1 MQAILGS
8 LDLEINY
15 YNWFQGLLSAKLY
28 FLTSPILN
36 SEEYTEASSMLTL
49 HVDIIHVLHIIWNP
63 FGLYMDKCE
72 IPVRKCYHQKTMPWP
87 WKIFPSWQWK
97 CPPKKQIILFRTRQ
111 LSLSHESNLVFW
123 VWMTMAEMHAQN
135 CRRSFINSNEGP
147 CLQIHI
153 SLFNGAHRQGKPHK
167 MKS

>member
-49 HVDIIHVLHIIWNP
+49 FMSSILSGIHLDCTWTSV
-63 FGLYMDKCE
+63 K
-72 IPVRKCYHQKTMPWP
+72 
-87 WKIFPSWQWK
+87 
-97 CPPKKQIILFRTRQ
+97 
-111 LSLSHESNLVFW
+111 SL
-123 VWMTMAEMHAQN
+123 
-135 CRRSFINSNEGP
+135 
-147 CLQIHI
+147 
-153 SLFNGAHRQGKPHK
+153 
-167 MKS
+167 

>member
-8 LDLEINY
+8 LDSKINY
-15 YNWFQGLLSAKLY
+15 YNCFQGLNSVICKTI
-28 FLTSPILN
+28 FLDPSY
-36 SEEYTEASSMLTL
+36 SKFWGVHWSQF
-49 HVDIIHVLHIIWNP
+49 HVDIIHVLHIIWSP
-63 FGLYMDKCE
+63 FGLYMDKRE

-87 WKIFPSWQWK
+87 WKNISFLTMK
-97 CPPKKQIILFRTRQ
+97 MAPKKQIILFRTRQ
-111 LSLSHESNLVFW
+111 LSLSHESYWVFW
-123 VWMTMAEMHAQN
+123 VWMTMVEMHAQI